1 MLEQVPPAAIG
12 VAMPKQAASINRGLA
27 IVTGGRRGIGRA
39 ICCELAQSG
48 FDVAVIDIVDDENAS
63 ETVDL
68 VRGHGRNAA
77 FYRKDISETSDNAAF
92 IERIEADLGAT
103 TCLVNNAGVQV
114 SVRGDL
120 LDVTEES
127 FDRLV
132 GINLRGTFF
141 FTQAVARAMISRPQ
155 TRLERSVVTITSANA
170 GLVSPEKGPYCISKA
185 GLSMASQQ
193 FAIRLADAGIRVHEI
208 RPGLIQTDMTADVY
222 DKYSGQVEAGQLSA
236 IRRWGQPED
245 IARGVATLAV
255 GGMPFST
262 GDIYHIGGGMQMHRL

>member
-1 MLEQVPPAAIG
+1 MMLNQTAPAVRDMAERKSPG
-12 VAMPKQAASINRGLA
+12 DRGLA
-27 IVTGGRRGIGRA
+27 VVTGGRRGIGRA
-39 ICCELAQSG
+39 ICCELARVG
-48 FDVAVIDIVDDENAS
+48 FDIAIVDIVDDENAS

-68 VRGHGRNAA
+68 VSRLGRNSA
-77 FYRKDISETSDNAAF
+77 FYRRDISETSGNATF
-92 IERIEADLGAT
+92 VEGLERDLGEI

-127 FDRLV
+127 FDRLIGV
-132 GINLRGTFF
+132 NLRGTFF
-141 FTQAVARAMISRPQ
+141 LTQAVARAMLSRPQ
-155 TRLERSVVTITSANA
+155 TASERSVVTITSANA

-222 DKYSGQVEAGQLSA
+222 EKYSSQVEAGELSA
-236 IRRWGQPED
+236 IRRWGQPDD
-245 IARGVATLAV
+245 IARAVATLAA
-255 GGMPFST
+255 GGLPFST
-262 GDIYHIGGGMQMHRL
+262 GDIYHIGGGMQIHRL

>member
-1 MLEQVPPAAIG
+1 MLRSHPETTAAT
-12 VAMPKQAASINRGLA
+12 AKETHRGLA

-39 ICCELAQSG
+39 ICRELAVAG
-48 FDVAVIDIVDDENAS
+48 FDIAIVDIVDDES
-63 ETVDL
+63 VHDTLEIVRSSGRL
-68 VRGHGRNAA
+68 VG
-77 FYRKDISETSDNAAF
+77 FYQRDIAQTAGNGELISS
-92 IERIEADLGAT
+92 IEGDLGEVS
-103 TCLVNNAGVQV
+103 CLVNNAGVQV

-120 LDVTEES
+120 LDVSEET

-141 FTQAVARAMISRPQ
+141 FTQAVARAMVSRPQ
-155 TRLERSVVTITSANA
+155 PLAERSIVTITSANA

-193 FAIRLADAGIRVHEI
+193 FAIRLADAGVRVHEI
-208 RPGLIQTDMTADVY
+208 RPGLIETDMTVDVY
-222 DKYSGQVEAGQLSA
+222 DKYSAQVEAGQLSV

-245 IARGVATLAV
+245 IARGVATLAT

-262 GDIYHIGGGMQMHRL
+262 GDIYHIGGGIQLHRL

>member
-1 MLEQVPPAAIG
+1 MLDHASPTVMPAR
-12 VAMPKQAASINRGLA
+12 AAPINRGLA
-27 IVTGGRRGIGRA
+27 VVTGGRRGIGRA
-39 ICCELAQSG
+39 ICSELAQSG
-48 FDVAVIDIVDDENAS
+48 FDVAVVDIVDDENAS
-63 ETVDL
+63 ETVEI
-68 VRGHGRNAA
+68 VRRHGRNAA
-77 FYRKDISETSDNAAF
+77 FYHKDISETADNSALVQ
-92 IERIEADLGAT
+92 RIEADLGDL

-114 SVRGDL
+114 SMRGDL

-132 GINLRGTFF
+132 GVNLRGTFF
-141 FTQAVARAMISRPQ
+141 FTQVVARAMLARPQ
-155 TRLERSVVTITSANA
+155 TLVERSVVTITSANA

-222 DKYSGQVEAGQLSA
+222 EKYSAQVEAGQLSA
-236 IRRWGQPED
+236 IKRWGQPED
-245 IARGVATLAV
+245 IARGVATLAI

>member
-1 MLEQVPPAAIG
+1 MMLS
-12 VAMPKQAASINRGLA
+12 QAAPAVGGVTERQPSAGRGLA
-27 IVTGGRRGIGRA
+27 VVTGGRRGIGRA
-39 ICCELAQSG
+39 ICCELARVG
-48 FDVAVIDIVDDENAS
+48 FDIAIVDIVDDENAS

-68 VRGHGRNAA
+68 VSRLGRNSA
-77 FYRKDISETSDNAAF
+77 FYRRDISETSGNAAF
-92 IERIEADLGAT
+92 VEGLERDQGEI

-127 FDRLV
+127 FDRLI

-141 FTQAVARAMISRPQ
+141 LTQAVARAMLSRRQ
-155 TRLERSVVTITSANA
+155 SASERSVVTITSANA

-208 RPGLIQTDMTADVY
+208 RPGLIRTDMTADVY
-222 DKYSGQVEAGQLSA
+222 EKYSSQVETGQLSA

-245 IARGVATLAV
+245 IARAVATLAA
-255 GGMPFST
+255 GGLPFST
-262 GDIYHIGGGMQMHRL
+262 GDIYHIGGGMQIHRL

>member
-1 MLEQVPPAAIG
+1 MMLN
-12 VAMPKQAASINRGLA
+12 QAAPAVRDMAERQSPGDRGLA
-27 IVTGGRRGIGRA
+27 VVTGGRRGIGRA
-39 ICCELAQSG
+39 ICCELARVG
-48 FDVAVIDIVDDENAS
+48 FDIAIVDIVDDENAS

-68 VRGHGRNAA
+68 VSRLGRNSA
-77 FYRKDISETSDNAAF
+77 FYRRDISETSGNATF
-92 IERIEADLGAT
+92 VEGLERDLGEI

-127 FDRLV
+127 FDRLIGV
-132 GINLRGTFF
+132 NLRGTFF
-141 FTQAVARAMISRPQ
+141 LTQAVARAMLSRPQ
-155 TRLERSVVTITSANA
+155 TTSERSVVTITSANA

-222 DKYSGQVEAGQLSA
+222 EKYSSQVEAGELSA
-236 IRRWGQPED
+236 IRRWGQPDD
-245 IARGVATLAV
+245 IARAVATLAA
-255 GGMPFST
+255 GGLPFST
-262 GDIYHIGGGMQMHRL
+262 GDIYHIGGGMQIHRL

>member
-1 MLEQVPPAAIG
+1 MMLNQTAPAVRDMTERQPPG
-12 VAMPKQAASINRGLA
+12 DRGLA
-27 IVTGGRRGIGRA
+27 VVTGGRRGIGRA
-39 ICCELAQSG
+39 ICCELARVG
-48 FDVAVIDIVDDENAS
+48 FDIAIVDIVDDENAS

-68 VRGHGRNAA
+68 VGRLGRNSA
-77 FYRKDISETSDNAAF
+77 FYRRDISETSGNATF
-92 IERIEADLGAT
+92 VEGLERDMGEI

-127 FDRLV
+127 FDRV
-132 GINLRGTFF
+132 IGVNLRGTFF
-141 FTQAVARAMISRPQ
+141 LTQAVAHAMLLRPQ
-155 TRLERSVVTITSANA
+155 TTLERSVVTITSANA

-222 DKYSGQVEAGQLSA
+222 EKYSSQVEAGELSA
-236 IRRWGQPED
+236 IRRWGQPDD
-245 IARGVATLAV
+245 IARAVGTLAA
-255 GGMPFST
+255 GGLPFST
-262 GDIYHIGGGMQMHRL
+262 GDIYHIGGGMQIHRL